1 MEMAYQAEATTTA
14 KSLTTEVMTPMPGM
28 LGTTL

>member
-28 LGTTL
+28 LGTIL